1 MARPKLFEQ
10 KQPFDF
16 GKLVPVSPKKSV
28 GGVLKVDLADGT
40 KLELR
45 IMLVDVKRSVDR
57 HNANGEPVYAVN
69 SVQMVKAEV
78 PKRLRLVKI
87 PKTKPAAKKK
97 SAKAK
102 KPVRAKVKK

>member
-16 GKLVPVSPKKSV
+16 GKLVPVSPKKTS

-45 IMLVDVKRSVDR
+45 IMLVDVKRSTDR

-78 PKRLRLVKI
+78 PRRLRLVNI
-87 PKTKPAAKKK
+87 PATKSTRKNTTKTKKPAK
-97 SAKAK
+97 
-102 KPVRAKVKK
+102 AKVKK